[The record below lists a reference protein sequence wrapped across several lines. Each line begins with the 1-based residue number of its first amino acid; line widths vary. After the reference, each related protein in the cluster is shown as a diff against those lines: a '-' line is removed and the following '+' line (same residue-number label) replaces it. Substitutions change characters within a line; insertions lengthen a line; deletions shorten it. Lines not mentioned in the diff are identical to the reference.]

1 MTVISYY
8 RNLQLISTGVLGGG
22 GGVKLQNVTINRILR
37 RVGLQSELEGRLY
50 P

>member
-8 RNLQLISTGVLGGG
+8 RNLQLISTGVL

>member
-8 RNLQLISTGVLGGG
+8 RNLQLISTGVLG

>member
-8 RNLQLISTGVLGGG
+8 RNLQLISTGVLGG